1 MTFGTLAGMID
12 GLSIITI
19 VGALL
24 YAGHLLNCD
33 AGRD

>member
-1 MTFGTLAGMID
+1 MTLGTFAGLVD
-12 GLSIITI
+12 GLSLITI

-24 YAGHLLNCD
+24 YAGHLLNRD